1 MTKRMIVAALALAGI
16 FIAAYLT
23 LHKLGYLGELVC
35 AVGACELVNASRWAT
50 FLGLPVAAWGI
61 GYYVATFATAML
73 GLRDRWLDSM
83 LIARALLFLGVT
95 GFLFSAWLTYLELF
109 VIHAICLWC
118 VVSAVLATAIFVV
131 SVMEYRE
138 LKNSHED
145 GQEVTG

>member
-1 MTKRMIVAALALAGI
+1 MIVAALALAGI